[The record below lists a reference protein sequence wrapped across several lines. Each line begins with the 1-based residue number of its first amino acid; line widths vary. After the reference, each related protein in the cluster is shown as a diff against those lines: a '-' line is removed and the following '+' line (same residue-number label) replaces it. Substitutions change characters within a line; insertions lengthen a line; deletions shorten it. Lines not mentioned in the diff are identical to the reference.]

1 MIDLCGQN
9 GVCLHAQMH
18 LRVSKALR
26 HDFEYDAGLHSA
38 GIDWAEDI
46 TAFSGDSKVNSTL
59 KIMNYVFKMMICALK
74 MMIFRGLE
82 GRYLAGGGEK
92 EVQSGYFLNSSIDW
106 VEEPLYE
113 I

>member
-59 KIMNYVFKMMICALK
+59 KIMTIAHALVNQK
-74 MMIFRGLE
+74 IRCLKF
-82 GRYLAGGGEK
+82 
-92 EVQSGYFLNSSIDW
+92 SHNI
-106 VEEPLYE
+106 
-113 I
+113 